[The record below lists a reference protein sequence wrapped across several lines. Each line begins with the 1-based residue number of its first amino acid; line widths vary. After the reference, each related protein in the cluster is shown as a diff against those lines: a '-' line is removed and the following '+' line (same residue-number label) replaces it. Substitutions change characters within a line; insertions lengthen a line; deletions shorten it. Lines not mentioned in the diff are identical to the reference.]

1 MFDGDLIMKNTVEKN
16 SITALSS
23 LYLFIIWEKSRH
35 KSDEIFD
42 DMKKKFVIRDVY
54 EVNWNKI
61 QFVDNLTRF
70 YGTPT
75 AAEQKA
81 NFLGTGPFLLV
92 LVSDQHQKFIT
103 LKTDKDSEIINK
115 NILDSKTLYR
125 KWVGID
131 FAIHSSISEK
141 ESNHNLTLFFGK
153 SVRELEKQLP
163 KKWDGIIKKS
173 KLELFGNDG
182 WENIM
187 QLFNVLNGMRYV
199 ILRNFENLPSTDNL
213 KDIDILT
220 EQPSIKL
227 VINPNFLKIKDRIL
241 SSIVNINNQKV
252 LFDFKFVMD
261 SYFDKKWSENIIK
274 RRILHLNGFYVPCK
288 EDQFY
293 TLLYHVIFQ
302 KPSSL
307 NKYKKTLVSLSKEL
321 MIHDINEQ
329 TINDFTYLKKFL
341 KFYMSK
347 MQYNDTTSVKYKFL
361 HNTLFRYFRTSIFI
375 LKTRGLR
382 NLLFVI
388 KTKINN

>member
-1 MFDGDLIMKNTVEKN
+1 MLDGDLIMKNSREKN
-16 SITALSS
+16 SITAHSS

-35 KSDEIFD
+35 KSDEIFN

-54 EVNWNKI
+54 EVSWNKI
-61 QFVDNLTRF
+61 QFIDNLTRF

-81 NFLGTGPFLLV
+81 NFLGTGPFLLI
-92 LVSDQHQKFIT
+92 LVSDHHQKFIT
-103 LKTDKDSEIINK
+103 LKTDKDFEIINK

-125 KWVGID
+125 KWVGVD

-153 SVRELEKQLP
+153 NEKDLEKELP
-163 KKWDGIIKKS
+163 EKWDGTIKKS
-173 KLELFGNDG
+173 NLELTGLNG
-182 WENIM
+182 WENMM
-187 QLFNVLNGMRYV
+187 QLFSVLNGMRYV
-199 ILRNFENLPSTDNL
+199 ILRNFENLPSTMNL

-220 EQPSIKL
+220 EQPSIRL
-227 VINPNFLKIKDRIL
+227 VINPNFLKVDDRISAL
-241 SSIVNINNQKV
+241 TVNIKNQKV
-252 LFDFKFVMD
+252 SFDFKFVMD

-274 RRILHLNGFYVPCK
+274 RRILHLNGFYIPCK

-302 KPSSL
+302 KPSSF

-329 TINDFTYLKKFL
+329 TINDFIYLKNFL
-341 KFYMSK
+341 KFYLSK
-347 MQYNDTTSVKYKFL
+347 MEYSDTTSFKFKFL

-375 LKTRGLR
+375 LKTKGLR
-382 NLLFVI
+382 NLLHVI